1 MNILMTKMLLHVI
14 IEVQGTLNLQI
25 GSELQ
30 TFFTSV
36 WNRPYRLNQLLS
48 NTFETVHTQCSQD
61 CGPRKHTRS
70 RTCIPVFTPAQE
82 KPKQFFKDMFFSTG
96 EESSQPTKHEN
107 KIIIFIFLIMKATIA
122 HNPWH
127 TRLHVCNVIQ
137 LHMWSVYW
145 NRKLFDI

>member
-30 TFFTSV
+30 TFYTLV
-36 WNRPYRLNQLLS
+36 WNRPYRLNQLSS

-61 CGPRKHTRS
+61 WGPRKHTRD

-82 KPKQFFKDMFFSTG
+82 AEAVF
-96 EESSQPTKHEN
+96 
-107 KIIIFIFLIMKATIA
+107 
-122 HNPWH
+122 
-127 TRLHVCNVIQ
+127 
-137 LHMWSVYW
+137 
-145 NRKLFDI
+145 